1 MPTWAPLFMGFPSSH
16 STWEAFSL
24 DRQSGFSC
32 RGERRRGQFG
42 LLEPSRPHPTL
53 MQVLTAG
60 SRARTPE

>member
-32 RGERRRGQFG
+32 SGERRRSQSGFPAS
-42 LLEPSRPHPTL
+42 ETPPHPATGPHRGV
-53 MQVLTAG
+53 QG
-60 SRARTPE
+60 SDS